1 MHCLILCKMK
11 IIQQLISLFALVPR
25 RHYVFNRFFSLQM
38 WLYPTLLIL
47 WFVNFNISFYF
58 YTLSLQFIKQK
69 RITALYH
76 SLLNKSTL
84 CFSNL
89 REKPVCL
96 ISIKSYRKT
105 EILFPFLHYQAEIK
119 ERVFFPEYKKRK
131 LPITTKPN
139 HFFTS
144 INTNTWHLFLNWFSG
159 LFFRVKGGL

>member
-76 SLLNKSTL
+76 NLLNKSTL

-89 REKPVCL
+89 RKKPVCL

-105 EILFPFLHYQAEIK
+105 LSDRNKREG
-119 ERVFFPEYKKRK
+119 FFPEYKKRK

-159 LFFRVKGGL
+159 LFFRDKGGL